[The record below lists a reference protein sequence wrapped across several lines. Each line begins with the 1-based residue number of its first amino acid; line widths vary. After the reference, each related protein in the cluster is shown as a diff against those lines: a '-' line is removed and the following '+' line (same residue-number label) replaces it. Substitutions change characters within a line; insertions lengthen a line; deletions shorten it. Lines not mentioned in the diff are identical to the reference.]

1 MRILDGANGMNIAMG
16 VDKST
21 TRNSFWKAGNSN
33 SNSLDKNN
41 SESFLN
47 TLQEKS
53 KAEPKSDFKPIS
65 KTDSKSDIKSDSK
78 KNFETADR
86 TQKDEARIPKSKAE
100 SRTTTSESFR
110 KAPAPANSASVERA
124 SKAGSNEP
132 IVAKGES
139 LKSEGANEEIAS
151 ELLADA
157 LGRFSE
163 ELESL
168 EDRLSLLAQTP
179 QMNASPEIRA
189 MTRPDLQAVNLPKQ
203 MANELSEAQLREI
216 LSRPTQTNAN
226 TAQTALANTAE
237 TKIRLEGQI
246 QQLVSET
253 KVELTEVFF
262 DEMQSRFQIEPEQL
276 LGAIKQQTVR
286 ESSGDR
292 EALVD
297 SFVSKLDIQD
307 PVKRAEAE
315 ELYEAYLIASDTVG
329 KVVVQDLAEKV
340 VIQTMASSRPQ
351 VIQPDLG
358 REVLR
363 PVNNQDQQN
372 RRESLASDIRPRS
385 PGIKANTE
393 ATSAT
398 QTQRASNVEDSLRRE
413 LAMMFQDSDPG
424 LMTSE
429 FMSASSTGRADSLSQ
444 AQQSAGFSRETQS
457 QDNAPL
463 ASPLSKLDFQ
473 QRPDLGRV
481 ETEVASAIP
490 SEDALLNSL
499 STRMNLASIRER
511 LSRPST
517 SNSETT
523 GTDGMKDSSILRGAE
538 AKETLVAS
546 ALGATAGS
554 SLRDSNAGEDTE
566 SESATLL
573 GQVANDVNAKVV
585 KNSEFKLQLNE
596 LSIPQLGQENVS
608 EISGRAQTLAKA
620 GGGQM
625 KVELTPEGMGSIEL
639 KVSVK
644 EGRVDVSILTENQDT
659 KRLLESKLGDLKSS
673 LESHKLNLD
682 QVRVDF
688 TERSNTREN
697 LMDQHNRQSAR
708 EFLQDFRQQNDN
720 FRQASFLSGTLDRPE
735 PKDPRVRQFN
745 PKQMTGR
752 PASSSRRL
760 DLVA

>member
-1 MRILDGANGMNIAMG
+1 MNIAMG

-21 TRNSFWKAGNSN
+21 TRNSFSKASNSN
-33 SNSLDKNN
+33 SNPLDKNS
-41 SESFLN
+41 SESFIN

-53 KAEPKSDFKPIS
+53 KTEPKSDFKPIS
-65 KTDSKSDIKSDSK
+65 KTDSKSETKYDSK

-110 KAPAPANSASVERA
+110 KAPAPA
-124 SKAGSNEP
+124 K
-132 IVAKGES
+132 
-139 LKSEGANEEIAS
+139 GANEETAS

-157 LGRFSE
+157 LGRFAE
-163 ELESL
+163 ELEAL
-168 EDRLSLLAQTP
+168 EDRLSLLSQTP

-189 MTRPDLQAVNLPKQ
+189 MARPDLQAVNLPKQ
-203 MANELSEAQLREI
+203 MVNELSEGQLREV
-216 LSRPTQTNAN
+216 LSQPTQTNAN
-226 TAQTALANTAE
+226 LAQNALANTAE

-315 ELYEAYLIASDTVG
+315 ELYEAYLIVSDTVG
-329 KVVVQDLAEKV
+329 KVFVQDLAEKV
-340 VIQTMASSRPQ
+340 VAQKMASNRLQ
-351 VIQPDLG
+351 VIQPDI
-358 REVLR
+358 
-363 PVNNQDQQN
+363 
-372 RRESLASDIRPRS
+372 RRESLTSEIRPRS
-385 PGIKANTE
+385 PGIKANPE

-398 QTQRASNVEDSLRRE
+398 QTQRVSNVEDSLRRE
-413 LAMMFQDSDPG
+413 FAMMFQDSDPG
-424 LMTSE
+424 SMTSE
-429 FMSASSTGRADSLSQ
+429 SMSASSTGRADSLLQ

-457 QDNAPL
+457 HDNAGL
-463 ASPLSKLDFQ
+463 ASPLSELDFQ
-473 QRPDLGRV
+473 QRADLGRV
-481 ETEVASAIP
+481 ETETATAIP
-490 SEDALLNSL
+490 SEEALLNSL
-499 STRMNLASIRER
+499 SARMNLASIRER
-511 LSRPST
+511 LSRPAT

-523 GTDGMKDSSILRGAE
+523 STDGLKDSSILRGAE
-538 AKETLVAS
+538 SKETLIAS
-546 ALGATAGS
+546 AWGATAGG
-554 SLRDSNAGEDTE
+554 SLRDSSAGEDTE

-573 GQVANDVNAKVV
+573 GQVANDANAKLV

-596 LSIPQLGQENVS
+596 LIIPHLGQENVS

-752 PASSSRRL
+752 PSSSSRRL